1 MQKKLE
7 NIFELINAWQQYID
21 VIYMTEIDVKLLDAV
36 QDDASYAVNR
46 MGHQKRVEEQN
57 VKEKLNLLFGKDKI
71 IDEKESSQA
80 AYETVK
86 EGETT
91 DTTTTAWEDFGT
103 DNEGQKVEN
112 VVRHAAVKEAKA
124 SSVDGIQSSD
134 DEGSKPKAQPEA
146 VAEPQT
152 SPQPQE

>member
-7 NIFELINAWQQYID
+7 NIFELINCWQQYID

-57 VKEKLNLLFGKDKI
+57 VKEKLNLLFGKDKV
-71 IDEKESSQA
+71 IDEKESSMA

-91 DTTTTAWEDFGT
+91 DTTTTAWEDFGS
-103 DNEGQKVEN
+103 DNEAQKVEN
-112 VVRHAAVKEAKA
+112 VARHSVKEAKA
-124 SSVDGIQSSD
+124 SAVDGIQSSD
-134 DEGSKPKAQPEA
+134 DEGSKVKAQPEA
-146 VAEPQT
+146 VAEPQ
-152 SPQPQE
+152 PQE

>member
-36 QDDASYAVNR
+36 QDDASFAVNR

-57 VKEKLNLLFGKDKI
+57 VKEKLNLLFGKDRA

-80 AYETVK
+80 AYETVQ

-103 DNEGQKVEN
+103 DNEAQKVEN
-112 VVRHAAVKEAKA
+112 KARHAVKEAKA
-124 SSVDGIQSSD
+124 SVDGIQSSD
-134 DEGSKPKAQPEA
+134 DEGNKAQVEA
-146 VAEPQT
+146 VAEPRV
-152 SPQPQE
+152 

>member
-1 MQKKLE
+1 MADLDRNYADLIRIQNKRIMETPSIRLQNMQKKLE

-103 DNEGQKVEN
+103 DNEGQKV
-112 VVRHAAVKEAKA
+112 
-124 SSVDGIQSSD
+124 
-134 DEGSKPKAQPEA
+134 
-146 VAEPQT
+146 
-152 SPQPQE
+152 